1 MTPTNERAAGAAQCL
16 VDMVNDAILFP
27 VIALMSA
34 IAFLVFLWGAFEY
47 VRNADNDS
55 ARAAGQQHLLW
66 GVIGLLVMLSA
77 FAILNVAAG
86 TFGLGINVP
95 EADCSSVG
103 SGPSSGAGTGSSGA
117 SGIDT
122 GSSGTGGAGTG
133 SSGAGGIPTGSSR
146 F

>member
-103 SGPSSGAGTGSSGA
+103 SGPGPVDVGGQTSGNAGGQ
-117 SGIDT
+117 
-122 GSSGTGGAGTG
+122 TGGNTG
-133 SSGAGGIPTGSSR
+133 GQTGGNDGGQR
-146 F
+146 FNPQ

>member
-95 EADCSSVG
+95 EADCSNIG
-103 SGPSSGAGTGSSGA
+103 AAGPGPIDLGAQGGGN
-117 SGIDT
+117 G
-122 GSSGTGGAGTG
+122 GGQTGGNGGGQTG
-133 SSGAGGIPTGSSR
+133 GNAGGQTFGPQ
-146 F
+146 